1 MPKRH
6 GKRLTNSLRHIA
18 WSQSISPLETPG
30 AFLREYFHKH
40 RRAIREMQRT
50 LLSKTTTLAAI
61 KAAESGKVTE
71 VSIDDL

>member
-6 GKRLTNSLRHIA
+6 GKRLAKALRHLA
-18 WSQSISPLETPG
+18 WSEFISPLETPG

-50 LLSKTTTLAAI
+50 LLSRTTTLAAI
-61 KAAESGKVTE
+61 KAAKAGKVTE
-71 VSIDDL
+71 VSLDDL